1 MWLTNKP
8 STTCPVAQRTASL
21 LAQENKLQPAADDK
35 AAWVELWTTGD
46 AQTLQDAA
54 QRWLMGTGVAR
65 TVKIG

>member
-1 MWLTNKP
+1 
-8 STTCPVAQRTASL
+8 VAQRTASL
-21 LAQENKLQPAADDK
+21 LIQENKLQPAADDK

-65 TVKIG
+65 KVEIG